1 MLTLGI
7 IRANSI
13 LLSLNRIF
21 GAIKFKWIMKKRV
34 LISAMAVLALVSC
47 SSKQQAASED
57 VVTRERLRVG
67 DGTSGMQLTFPI
79 GDKIDNPA
87 FTGNAYLK
95 PLIAVDSVFNFPQ
108 TNGVTFAPGAHS
120 SWHRH
125 GGMVVLVTGGV
136 GLYQEEGRPAQV
148 LRKGDVLQIPAGVRH
163 WHGATKDNW
172 FSQVVIYDTAWRPET
187 QTDEDNS
194 LSDEYYNELAQEE
207 YDHPTLIDSLMF
219 AAPDSML
226 SLPTFNGPIRLANTV
241 DAPNEAD
248 APGLHY
254 VVFEPGVIN
263 AWHTHPGG
271 QILIVTDGIGYHQ
284 IEGQPV
290 EELRPGDVVMCP
302 PDVKHWHGA
311 SANSRFAHL
320 VAGTNPDKPAV
331 VWTDEM
337 LSKEEYDNL
346 PKE

>member
-1 MLTLGI
+1 MKK
-7 IRANSI
+7 I
-13 LLSLNRIF
+13 LLI
-21 GAIKFKWIMKKRV
+21 GIVA
-34 LISAMAVLALVSC
+34 AMLSSC
-47 SSKQQAASED
+47 GSKQQTAE
-57 VVTRERLRVG
+57 VGVTKE
-67 DGTSGMQLTFPI
+67 QLTFPI

-87 FTGNAYLK
+87 FTGDAYLK
-95 PLIAVDSVFNFPQ
+95 PLIAVDSVFKFPQ
-108 TNGVTFAPGAHS
+108 TNVVTFAPGAHS

-136 GLYQEEGRPAQV
+136 GLYQEEGKAAQV

-172 FSQVVIYDTAWRPET
+172 FSQVVIYDMSWRPET

-194 LSDEYYNELAQEE
+194 LSDEYYNELALEE
-207 YDHPTLIDSLMF
+207 YNHPTLIDSLMF
-219 AAPDSML
+219 AAPDSTL

-241 DAPNEAD
+241 DAPNEAG

-290 EELRPGDVVMCP
+290 EVLHPGDVVKCP
-302 PDVKHWHGA
+302 PNVKHWHGA

-320 VAGTNPDKPAV
+320 AAGTNPDKPAV
-331 VWTDEM
+331 VWSDEI
-337 LSKEEYDNL
+337 LSKEEYDKL

>member
-1 MLTLGI
+1 MKK
-7 IRANSI
+7 AFAMMAAI
-13 LLSLNRIF
+13 LL
-21 GAIKFKWIMKKRV
+21 V
-34 LISAMAVLALVSC
+34 LTAC
-47 SSKQQAASED
+47 TTKQQTASED

-67 DGTSGMQLTFPI
+67 EQSSGMQLTFPI
-79 GDKIDNPA
+79 GDKIENPA
-87 FTGNAYLK
+87 FTGDAYLK
-95 PLIAVDSVFNFPQ
+95 NLIALDSVFNFPQ
-108 TNGVTFAPGAHS
+108 TNVVTFAPGAHS

-136 GLYQEEGRPAQV
+136 GLYQEEGKAAQV

-172 FSQVVIYDTAWRPET
+172 FSQVVIYDMTWRPEA
-187 QTDEDNS
+187 QVDEDNT
-194 LSDEYYNELAQEE
+194 LSDEYYNELALEE
-207 YDHPTLIDSLMF
+207 YNHPTLIDSLMF

-226 SLPTFNGPIRLANTV
+226 TLPTFNGPIRVANTV
-241 DAPNEAD
+241 DAPNAAG

-271 QILIVTDGIGYHQ
+271 QILIATDGIGYHQ

-290 EELRPGDVVMCP
+290 EVLYPGDVAKCP
-302 PDVKHWHGA
+302 PGVKHWHGA

-320 VAGTNPDKPAV
+320 AVGTNPDMPPV
-331 VWTDEM
+331 IWTDEK
-337 LSKEEYDNL
+337 LSKEEYDRL

>member
-1 MLTLGI
+1 
-7 IRANSI
+7 
-13 LLSLNRIF
+13 
-21 GAIKFKWIMKKRV
+21 MKKSV
-34 LISAMAVLALVSC
+34 FFALTMMLLASC
-47 SSKQQAASED
+47 GSKQQTASED
-57 VVTRERLRVG
+57 VVTRE
-67 DGTSGMQLTFPI
+67 QLTFPI

-87 FTGNAYLK
+87 FTGDAYLK
-95 PLIAVDSVFNFPQ
+95 PLIAVDSVFKFPQ
-108 TNGVTFAPGAHS
+108 TNVVTFAPGAHS

-125 GGMVVLVTGGV
+125 GGMVVMVTGGV
-136 GLYQEEGRPAQV
+136 GLYQEEGKPAQV

-172 FSQVVIYDTAWRPET
+172 FSQVVIYDMSWRPEAKV
-187 QTDEDNS
+187 DEDNT
-194 LSDEYYNELAQEE
+194 LSDEYYKELALEE

-219 AAPDSML
+219 AAPDSTL
-226 SLPTFNGPIRLANTV
+226 ALPTFNGPIRLANTV
-241 DAPNEAD
+241 DAPNEAG

-254 VVFEPGVIN
+254 VVFEQGVIN
-263 AWHTHPGG
+263 AWHTHPEG

-290 EELRPGDVVMCP
+290 EVLHPGDVVMCP
-302 PDVKHWHGA
+302 PNVKHWHGA

-320 VAGTNPDKPAV
+320 TAGTNPDKPAV
-331 VWTDEM
+331 EWTDEM